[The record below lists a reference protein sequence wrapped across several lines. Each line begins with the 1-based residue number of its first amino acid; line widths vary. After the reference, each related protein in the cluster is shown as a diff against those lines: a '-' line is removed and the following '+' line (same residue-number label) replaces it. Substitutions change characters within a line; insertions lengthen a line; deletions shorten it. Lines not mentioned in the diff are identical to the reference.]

1 MPIRAGLTN
10 YISLHNIGLFHYFLT
25 SKCLT
30 SKFQLS
36 SMLLLQMYVKF
47 KCFVVFCADQI
58 NFDHLYTSGTT
69 MFSVS
74 GNSKTKLRRKIIRNN
89 ETFFT
94 KQNAAQL
101 LKKSKKFVQLFSKM
115 GNSKKSRQSAPL
127 FVEICLV
134 PSKSIKKIYIFY
146 IFMNIGQFFVFC
158 SQNMC
163 KSVSF
168 FMKAQK

>member
-1 MPIRAGLTN
+1 
-10 YISLHNIGLFHYFLT
+10 
-25 SKCLT
+25 
-30 SKFQLS
+30 
-36 SMLLLQMYVKF
+36 MLRSF
-47 KCFVVFCADQI
+47 FCSDQI
-58 NFDHLYTSGTT
+58 NFDHLYTSGTA

-74 GNSKTKLRRKIIRNN
+74 GNSKTKLRGKIIRNN

-127 FVEICLV
+127 FVESCLV

-146 IFMNIGQFFVFC
+146 IFMNIGQFFFLLPKHV
-158 SQNMC
+158 Q
-163 KSVSF
+163 KRKF
-168 FMKAQK
+168 F